1 MGEDH
6 RRNLPPDP
14 QLYVS
19 LSILWSATTGRVCPM
34 HIDSFSLV
42 LLLAIGVLSYLL
54 GYLCAQMEF
63 SDSPDEGKLP
73 AKEAHEE

>member
-1 MGEDH
+1 
-6 RRNLPPDP
+6 
-14 QLYVS
+14 
-19 LSILWSATTGRVCPM
+19 M

-63 SDSPDEGKLP
+63 PDSPDEGKLP
-73 AKEAHEE
+73 AKEAHKE

>member
-1 MGEDH
+1 MCLLVYIRCDESDE
-6 RRNLPPDP
+6 
-14 QLYVS
+14 S
-19 LSILWSATTGRVCPM
+19 GRVCPM

>member
-1 MGEDH
+1 LECD
-6 RRNLPPDP
+6 
-14 QLYVS
+14 
-19 LSILWSATTGRVCPM
+19 AGRVCPM

-54 GYLCAQMEF
+54 GFYLCAQMEF

-73 AKEAHEE
+73 PKEAREE

>member
-1 MGEDH
+1 
-6 RRNLPPDP
+6 
-14 QLYVS
+14 
-19 LSILWSATTGRVCPM
+19 M

-63 SDSPDEGKLP
+63 SDSPDEAKP
-73 AKEAHEE
+73 PPKEAREE